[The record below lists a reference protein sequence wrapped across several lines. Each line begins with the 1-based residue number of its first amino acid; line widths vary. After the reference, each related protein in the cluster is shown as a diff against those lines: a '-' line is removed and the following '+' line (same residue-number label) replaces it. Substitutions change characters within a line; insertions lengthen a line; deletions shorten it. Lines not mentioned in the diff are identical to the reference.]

1 MANLKSIAKKIKN
14 APKTIKRV
22 REITQSKLDTEKD
35 ILLDNFEMH
44 PVTKEIV
51 AGPSAQNISGTLAGY
66 GNLFSF
72 IGFSESS
79 NPVSPVRKMLTQMIK
94 IREIRK
100 AAGNNAKMNIKI
112 QVPEIEDFRDIAPM
126 PWEPGRSWVEAIER
140 GISGFSYYINSNRP
154 SSRSGKGIQTDKKIR
169 VLAYKNVKYMSE
181 IIRNFNKKLKNIR

>member
-79 NPVSPVRKMLTQMIK
+79 NPVSPVRKMLRQMVK

-181 IIRNFNKKLKNIR
+181 IIRNFNKNLKNIR